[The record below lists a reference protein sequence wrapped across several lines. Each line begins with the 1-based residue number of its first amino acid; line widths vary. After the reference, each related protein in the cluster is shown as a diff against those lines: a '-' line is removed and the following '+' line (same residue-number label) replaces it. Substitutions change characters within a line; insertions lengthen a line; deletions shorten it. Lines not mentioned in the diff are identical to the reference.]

1 MADRYGCGK
10 NHIQTLFVA
19 DHGRAVGGW
28 KTVEMRNFVSME
40 RTGRT
45 EASAGQEKMLF

>member
-1 MADRYGCGK
+1 MAVLLECGR
-10 NHIQTLFVA
+10 NNVQTLFVA
-19 DHGRAVGGW
+19 VHWCALGEW
-28 KTVEMRNFVSME
+28 KTDEMRNFVSME